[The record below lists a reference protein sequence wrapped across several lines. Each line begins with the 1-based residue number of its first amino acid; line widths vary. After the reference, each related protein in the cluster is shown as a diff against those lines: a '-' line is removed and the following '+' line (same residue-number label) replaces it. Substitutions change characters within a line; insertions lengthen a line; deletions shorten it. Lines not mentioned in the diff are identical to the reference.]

1 LSRCGSCFCDRG
13 WSHRAA
19 ALSFASSARRRA
31 PCRVRLRRPARTRR
45 PRLVGHNRA
54 GRCQAAGRS
63 GR

>member
-19 ALSFASSARRRA
+19 ALSFASSARR
-31 PCRVRLRRPARTRR
+31 LRRPARTRR
-45 PRLVGHNRA
+45 PRLVGRNRA